1 MTFCALLAAAAAVG
15 GLHSAWF
22 VCGKHK
28 HAMPIWQEGEGGREE
43 GCNCSWVHV
52 YPLLN
57 HLSGWRAADTRRRL
71 AKSEK
76 LCHVCLLR
84 LQLGTCNCNCH
95 CHCHCKL
102 LLSHSLPTFSLFL
115 TRTLGVYLFI
125 QRSEFYFISVYF
137 HKKLLLFFPLP
148 HETNRWTKN
157 ALKKKSKHTK
167 MHLKKS
173 TEKKVTNISQGSEEK
188 TQL

>member
-1 MTFCALLAAAAAVG
+1 MTFCALLAAAAAVAVD

-28 HAMPIWQEGEGGREE
+28 HAMPIWQEGEGGKEE

-95 CHCHCKL
+95 CKL
-102 LLSHSLPTFSLFL
+102 LLSHSPSLSLCL

-125 QRSEFYFISVYF
+125 QCSEFYFISVYF
-137 HKKLLLFFPLP
+137 HKKLLLFFPLL

-167 MHLKKS
+167 IHFKKKEWTYKNALKKS
-173 TEKKVTNISQGSEEK
+173 TVKKVTNIS
-188 TQL
+188 